1 MMSKIKK
8 EHLSRKAYIYI
19 RQSTMEQ
26 VHNNQESR
34 RVQYQLTD
42 RAKELGWYD
51 SVVIDEDLGLSGS
64 GTVERTG
71 YTRIVDDVLAQK
83 VGAIF
88 CVDPSRISRNNQEWH
103 KLLDRCVIMNTL
115 IIDSNGIYDLQDLND
130 RMLLGMK
137 GTMSEYEVGIFRQ
150 RAQSAILEK
159 AKRGEL
165 YRQLPAGYELTS
177 DNKCEI
183 IADQRVQDA
192 IRLIFSKFQ
201 ELGSA
206 NQVVSWYRTE
216 SIQLPSKNKKGEL
229 IWKLPTIATIEKVLH
244 NPIYAGAYSYGRTTT
259 EVRVENGVL
268 RKSQKKLPISEWKVL
283 IKDHHAA
290 YISWSEF
297 MSNQSQL
304 SENLTKYR
312 MNTSGAVKNGS
323 ALLTGLL
330 RCKRCGQLLKVS
342 YDSHKAG
349 NPRYTCKTQLNVEK
363 NMKCISFF
371 GKSLEELIVEE
382 ILRIVQPTA
391 ISAAQKAEAL
401 LVKRHQQ
408 KKQSHLNAL
417 KQAEYEADRCFEQ
430 YNLSDPKNRLVASN
444 LEKRWNDA
452 MLIVEEIKQKL
463 NEIDQYHHSLT
474 EQDQKQLIGL
484 AEDLTRLWDH
494 PKADNKIKKR
504 IIQTLIKEIVV
515 DITEDNNIIAFIHWQ
530 GGTHTE
536 YQIKRRKKGQRS
548 AHLHP
553 NTLELVRQLAQIVPD
568 YRIAQIFNLLQIK
581 TASGKNWNKIRV
593 SNFRHQHHI
602 PVFNKAN
609 YDKNGWVN
617 LTEAAEIL
625 QTYPITIRRLIK
637 ADIIKARQI
646 VQHSPWIIEKEQL
659 KSPLVLQ
666 AIKKLK
672 SGSKNVLSK
681 DQAELDF

>member
-1 MMSKIKK
+1 MSKIKK

-26 VHNNQESR
+26 VLKNQESR
-34 RVQYQLTD
+34 RVQYQLID

-51 SVVIDEDLGLSGS
+51 SVIIDDDLGLSGS

-71 YTRIVDDVLAQK
+71 YNRLVNDVIEQK
-83 VGAIF
+83 IGAIF
-88 CVDPSRISRNNQEWH
+88 CVDPSRISRNNREWH
-103 KLLDRCVIMNTL
+103 QLLDHCVVMNTL
-115 IIDSNGIYDLQDLND
+115 IIDSNGIYNLNDLND

-165 YRQLPAGYELTS
+165 YRQLPAGYELVS

-183 IADQRVQDA
+183 TANQRVQDA

-206 NQVVSWYRTE
+206 NQVLSWYRTE
-216 SIQLPSKNKKGEL
+216 SIEVPCRTKQGEL
-229 IWKLPTIATIEKVLH
+229 VWKKPTIATIEKVLH
-244 NPIYAGAYSYGRTTT
+244 NPIYAGAYSYGRTATV
-259 EVRVENGVL
+259 VRIVNGL
-268 RKSQKKLPISEWKVL
+268 KRKSQKRLPMHEWKVL
-283 IKDHHAA
+283 IKNHHPG
-290 YISWSEF
+290 YISWDEF
-297 MSNQSQL
+297 LSNQHRL

-312 MNTSGAVKNGS
+312 MNTKGAIKNGA

-330 RCKRCGQLLKVS
+330 RCKRCGQILKVS

-349 NPRYTCKTQLNVEK
+349 NPRYICKTQLNVEK
-363 NMKCISFF
+363 DRKCIAFF

-391 ISAAQKAEAL
+391 ISAAQKAETL
-401 LVKRHQQ
+401 LVKKYQQ
-408 KKQSHLNAL
+408 KRQSYFNAF

-430 YNLSDPKNRLVASN
+430 YNLVDPKNRLVASN
-444 LEKRWNDA
+444 LEQKWNDA
-452 MLIVEEIKQKL
+452 LLKVEEVEHKL
-463 NEIDQYHHSLT
+463 NEIDQAHHSLT
-474 EQDQKQLIGL
+474 KQDQKYLYTL
-484 AEDLTRLWDH
+484 AEDLTQLWKH

-515 DITEDNNIIAFIHWQ
+515 DITEANHILAFIHWQ
-530 GGTHTE
+530 GGVHTE
-536 YQIKRRKKGQRS
+536 HQIKRRKKGQLDD
-548 AHLHP
+548 HLHP
-553 NTLELVRQLAQIVPD
+553 NTLELVRQLAQIIPD
-568 YRIAQIFNLLQIK
+568 DRIAQIFNLLQIK
-581 TASGKNWNKIRV
+581 TTSGKNWNKIRV
-593 SNFRHQHHI
+593 SSFRHQHHI

-609 YDKNGWVN
+609 YQKNGWVN

-625 QTYPITIRRLIK
+625 DTYPVTIRRLIK

-646 VQHSPWIIEKEQL
+646 VQYSPWIIEKEQL
-659 KSPLVLQ
+659 TKPLVLQ
-666 AIKKLK
+666 TIEKLQNNA
-672 SGSKNVLSK
+672 KNALSK
-681 DQAELDF
+681 DQTELDLS